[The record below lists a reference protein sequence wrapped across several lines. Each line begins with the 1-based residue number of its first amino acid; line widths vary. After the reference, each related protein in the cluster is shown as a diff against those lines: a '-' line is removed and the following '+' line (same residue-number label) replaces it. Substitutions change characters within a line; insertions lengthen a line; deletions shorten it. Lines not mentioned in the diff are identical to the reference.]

1 MMFKIVS
8 SAIAF
13 TMLTICFVHAQQPNV
28 NIDLTLFETEIYL
41 TARDTMPYRLLRPQ
55 RQEADKQYPLVIFLH
70 GSGERG
76 TDNKKQLRY
85 MSPLFLDSGNRVDYN
100 CFVLAPQC
108 KPGVYWGGVSRPLT
122 ELIEQ
127 TIAANA
133 IDTKRIYIV
142 GLSMGGYG
150 VWWLISKFPNKFA
163 AAVPICGGG
172 DTKWAARIKDIP
184 TWAFHGAK
192 DLTVKP
198 EQSRRMVA
206 AIKQAGGAPL
216 YTEYPTVGHNSWVNA
231 FREPDLLP
239 WLFSQQLH

>member
-1 MMFKIVS
+1 M
-8 SAIAF
+8 
-13 TMLTICFVHAQQPNV
+13 
-28 NIDLTLFETEIYL
+28 DLNLFETEVL
-41 TARDTMPYRLLRPQ
+41 VTAHDTMPYRLLRPQ
-55 RQEADKQYPLVIFLH
+55 HQEPGKKYPLVIFLH

-85 MSPLFLDSGNRVDYN
+85 MAPVFLDSSNRAGYN

-108 KPGVYWGGVSRPLT
+108 KPGVYWGGVSRPLI
-122 ELIEQ
+122 ELMNQ
-127 TIAANA
+127 TIDSNEV
-133 IDTKRIYIV
+133 DTDRIYVI

-150 VWWLISKFPNKFA
+150 VWWLMSKFPNKFA
-163 AAVPICGGG
+163 AAIPICGGG
-172 DTKWAARIKDIP
+172 DTKWAARIKTIP

-206 AIKQAGGAPL
+206 AIKQAGGSPL
-216 YTEYPTVGHNSWVNA
+216 YTEYATVGHNSWVSA

-239 WLFSQQLH
+239 WLFSKKLQ